1 MTHGSPGNSSFLVY
15 TRAAQ
20 CPAAGYCQSA
30 DCGFELKSRA
40 SAGRGLTLDLAA
52 GKWGLNPD
60 LSTDSGREGHE
71 GILLSLCF
79 KSLIRVGV
87 RIYLGGSL
95 PRARGLCDLDLLHLD
110 GVLTVSMRVLQLGHV
125 YCLMLGWR

>member
-1 MTHGSPGNSSFLVY
+1 MWGEVQRMTHGSPGNSSFLVY

-40 SAGRGLTLDLAA
+40 SAGRGLTPDLAA

-60 LSTDSGREGHE
+60 LSTDSGE
-71 GILLSLCF
+71 
-79 KSLIRVGV
+79 KV
-87 RIYLGGSL
+87 
-95 PRARGLCDLDLLHLD
+95 
-110 GVLTVSMRVLQLGHV
+110 MRVFFCRCVLNQ
-125 YCLMLGWR
+125 